1 MFENKYLLIVLVLI
15 ISIILSIV
23 LVLMCEFKTI
33 TRSSVQHYYE
43 PEQFDILEPEVKE
56 INKKF
61 NKKYSTLI
69 TENLILELFEPY
81 EIYIPI
87 DNIKKDIF
95 LYQNEETIFVKS
107 GVSYKTANK
116 AKIEAFY
123 YDEPYEIF
131 MKKLNK

>member
-1 MFENKYLLIVLVLI
+1 MFENKYLLIVLVVI
-15 ISIILSIV
+15 ISIILSVV

-33 TRSSVQHYYE
+33 TKRSMQHYYE
-43 PEQFDILEPEVKE
+43 PEQFEVIEPENKE
-56 INKKF
+56 IIKKF

-69 TENLILELFEPY
+69 DKNLILELFEPY
-81 EIYIPI
+81 EIYVPI

-116 AKIEAFY
+116 SKIEAFY